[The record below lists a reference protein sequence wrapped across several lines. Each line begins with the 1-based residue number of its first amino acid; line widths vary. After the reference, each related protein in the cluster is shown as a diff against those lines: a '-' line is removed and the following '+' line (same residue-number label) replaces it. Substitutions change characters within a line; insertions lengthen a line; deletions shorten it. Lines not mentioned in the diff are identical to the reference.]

1 MIARNIFAPLY
12 YQLAQQILDR
22 TGSESGFCLDLGSG
36 SGYLGL
42 ALAWNSKLR
51 VCLLNESSEMT
62 KFAEQNIFQKM
73 LENRVTAACGDVH
86 CLPFED
92 SSVDLVVS
100 HGSVYFWN
108 DLPQVFREIWR
119 VLAPGGQTF
128 ISDGFGSREVHNEV
142 IDKMRK
148 IEPDWHPQCHNF
160 DDTLFDAALAAA
172 KIRGSLVLRNENG
185 IWIRFRKSANG
196 FHSRL
201 ENNFI
206 PSRTHK

>member
-1 MIARNIFAPLY
+1 LIARNIFAPLY

-185 IWIRFRKSANG
+185 IWIP
-196 FHSRL
+196 L
-201 ENNFI
+201 
-206 PSRTHK
+206 